1 MADLHSLVDHIYYEN
16 RRDYTHVEGDVAYL
30 DGTPLRRPFEMPR
43 TQRVIAIIIVIIAIV
58 IGFMFLNNTVFQ
70 AMRETAQAEEMLE
83 ANLARQASIETIPP
97 MAQFIKMSDD
107 DIRANLQEAG
117 YNVYDASDPEDP
129 TNMVLYKL
137 PSDVSVE
144 EAAGMYAKG
153 IGSLSAAQAAKIL
166 VGSWYLNADRNGWTS
181 MVVRYADFST
191 GDPEVAVQNAL
202 AKEGFDPQAITESG
216 EDDSGNT
223 FSSGTLD
230 ADGTACSWKISALPL
245 DEMYSVSGLPEEAC
259 YVGIRVTIL

>member
-30 DGTPLRRPFEMPR
+30 DGSPLRRPFSMPR
-43 TQRVIAIIIVIIAIV
+43 TQRIIALVIVVAAVV
-58 IGFMFLNNTVFQ
+58 IGLWFLNSTVFQ
-70 AMRETAQAEEMLE
+70 AMRETAQAEEAL
-83 ANLARQASIETIPP
+83 ATNLTRQASIETVP
-97 MAQFIKMSDD
+97 QMSQIIALGDD
-107 DIRANLQEAG
+107 DIRARLQEAG
-117 YNVYDASDPEDP
+117 YTYYDASDPDDP
-129 TNMVLYKL
+129 TSMVLYKL

-153 IGSLSAAQAAKIL
+153 IGNLSAAQASKIL

-191 GDPEVAVQNAL
+191 GDPEIAVQNAL
-202 AKEGFDPQAITESG
+202 AKQGFDPQTITESG

-223 FSSGTLD
+223 FSSGTFD
-230 ADGTACSWKISALPL
+230 ADGTMCSWKISALPL
-245 DEMYSVSGLPEEAC
+245 DEMYSVSGLPEDAC
-259 YVGIRVTIL
+259 YVGVRATIL

>member
-30 DGTPLRRPFEMPR
+30 DGAPLRRPFSMPR
-43 TQRVIAIIIVIIAIV
+43 MQRTIAAVIVVAAIIIGAV
-58 IGFMFLNNTVFQ
+58 FLNNTVFQ
-70 AMRETAQAEEMLE
+70 SLRDTVQAEEALA
-83 ANLARQASIETIPP
+83 ANLQRQPSIDTLPD
-97 MAQFIKMSDD
+97 MSQLILMGDD
-107 DIRANLQEAG
+107 DIRTALQEAG
-117 YNVYDASDPEDP
+117 LTIYDASDPDDP
-129 TNMVLYKL
+129 TSMVLYKL

-153 IGSLSAAQAAKIL
+153 IGTLSAAQASKLL

-191 GDPEVAVQNAL
+191 GDPQVAVQNAI
-202 AKEGFDPQAITESG
+202 AKQGFDPESISESG

-223 FSSGTLD
+223 YSAGTLD
-230 ADGTACSWKISALPL
+230 ANGTTCSWKISALPL
-245 DEMYSVSGLPEEAC
+245 DDMYSVSGLPDDAC
-259 YVGIRVTIL
+259 YVGIRVTVV